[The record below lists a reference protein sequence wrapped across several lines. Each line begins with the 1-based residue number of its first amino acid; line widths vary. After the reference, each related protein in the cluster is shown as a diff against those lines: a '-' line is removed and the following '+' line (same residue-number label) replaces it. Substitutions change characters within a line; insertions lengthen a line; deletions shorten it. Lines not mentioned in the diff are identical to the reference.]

1 MRTILIFLLS
11 TNLIFAQD
19 AVIIKKGQKSPI
31 DGVVITENL
40 AKELDKSSRLV
51 VEYQE
56 LGKLNKEL
64 IEKQQQKIDH
74 LEQKETINIFKNI
87 GYFILGGAVVA
98 LSVKAT
104 K

>member
-1 MRTILIFLLS
+1 MKALLIFLLS
-11 TNLIFAQD
+11 TNLLFAQD

-51 VEYQE
+51 LEYKE
-56 LGKLNKEL
+56 LGRLNKEL
-64 IEKQQQKIDH
+64 LDKQQDKIDH
-74 LEQKETINIFKNI
+74 LERKETINVFKNI
-87 GYFILGGAVVA
+87 GYFLLGVGVTA
-98 LSVKAT
+98 LTAKAI